1 MSNSLV
7 EILVRRRL
15 WQLALVGCPK
25 KSLEENLVSEGKKVI
40 VDNLIRKHAVYMI
53 GKVANKI
60 DQRIVDLSAL
70 SWTHL
75 VGHTCWA
82 YLVERT

>member
-1 MSNSLV
+1 MDGHIGRFMSRRVTFGCPFMLRSTINMSNSLV

-60 DQRIVDLSAL
+60 D
-70 SWTHL
+70 
-75 VGHTCWA
+75 
-82 YLVERT
+82 